1 MATAMM
7 QGGVDC
13 RVQVRK
19 IRTLLLI
26 DGTSVADH
34 FCLRLYL
41 ATNTGPD
48 YATKNTSNEI
58 TEGSEPRRTG
68 SW

>member
-1 MATAMM
+1 M
-7 QGGVDC
+7 C
-13 RVQVRK
+13 
-19 IRTLLLI
+19 TLLLI
-26 DGTSVADH
+26 DGTSIADH

-58 TEGSEPRRTG
+58 TEGSEPRRSG